1 MVKSDLN
8 AFLSVHNGT
17 PIKLKTDLVDYIF
30 ASKVM
35 GMYRQWLI
43 VDYDEA
49 MDAFGESMKPGS
61 IFWVQ
66 FYREGRYYQ
75 FRSKLKR
82 IVSFPKPVLILAQPG
97 PLEDI
102 ERRQLTRITCDLPG
116 NMEVK
121 RHIQIAVI
129 NINAKGCRVRFP
141 IDSGSQH
148 DFRKGDRVKLRIKI
162 PERHT
167 GFIVEGDLR
176 QWQISEDYVE
186 AGILFCDSPN
196 ALKTYIEQLEKRNHI
211 AP

>member
-66 FYREGRYYQ
+66 
-75 FRSKLKR
+75 S
-82 IVSFPKPVLILAQPG
+82 
-97 PLEDI
+97 
-102 ERRQLTRITCDLPG
+102 
-116 NMEVK
+116 M
-121 RHIQIAVI
+121 
-129 NINAKGCRVRFP
+129 
-141 IDSGSQH
+141 SQ
-148 DFRKGDRVKLRIKI
+148 KTLRTSTFSNG
-162 PERHT
+162 E
-167 GFIVEGDLR
+167 
-176 QWQISEDYVE
+176 S
-186 AGILFCDSPN
+186 
-196 ALKTYIEQLEKRNHI
+196 
-211 AP
+211 

>member
-1 MVKSDLN
+1 
-8 AFLSVHNGT
+8 
-17 PIKLKTDLVDYIF
+17 
-30 ASKVM
+30 
-35 GMYRQWLI
+35 
-43 VDYDEA
+43 
-49 MDAFGESMKPGS
+49 
-61 IFWVQ
+61 
-66 FYREGRYYQ
+66 
-75 FRSKLKR
+75 
-82 IVSFPKPVLILAQPG
+82 
-97 PLEDI
+97 
-102 ERRQLTRITCDLPG
+102 
-116 NMEVK
+116 MEVK